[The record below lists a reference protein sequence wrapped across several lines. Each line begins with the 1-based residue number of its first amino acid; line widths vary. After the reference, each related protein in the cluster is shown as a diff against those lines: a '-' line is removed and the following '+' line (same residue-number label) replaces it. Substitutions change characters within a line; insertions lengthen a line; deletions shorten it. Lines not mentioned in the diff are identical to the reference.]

1 MMASKRYTIAF
12 LIDGLSMGGA
22 ERLMVPILKHLS
34 RDDFEPRVCVFQTKE
49 GNPMAES
56 IQALDVPV
64 DSLEINR
71 LRDVSAL
78 PRLTR
83 YLKENNVKLVHTQL
97 EFANILGNIAAK
109 FMRLPSVCTVHV
121 LPPEEVKLKTK
132 FHQRAEWTSL
142 RMFCDRIVS
151 VSEEARTYHL
161 DIAGFSPEKI
171 TTIYNGIDLMEFR
184 KSGRADR
191 NAIRRELGIPG
202 NANLMTTVAVLRQPK
217 GIEFMIRALPAVLAA
232 DPLAYYLVVG
242 SGPHHDVLIE
252 EVAKVGVKDRVIFAG
267 LRKDVPDLLAASD
280 LFVLPT
286 LTEALPTVLAE
297 AMAVGLPIV
306 ASAVGGVPEMVTNG
320 VNGRLVSPG
329 VPAELSDACI
339 DLLSSPEKRKS
350 MGGRGLEIVDEKFS
364 IARQVGQM
372 RELYLDLLSRHE

>member
-1 MMASKRYTIAF
+1 MMAAKRYTIAF

-56 IQALDVPV
+56 IQALGVPV

-71 LRDVSAL
+71 LRDISAL

-142 RMFCDRIVS
+142 RMFCDRIIS

-161 DIAGFSPEKI
+161 DIAGFWPEKI

-191 NAIRRELGIPG
+191 NAIRQELGIPE

-306 ASAVGGVPEMVTNG
+306 ASAVGGVPEMVTDG
-320 VNGRLVSPG
+320 ANGRLVSPG
-329 VPAELSDACI
+329 VPVELSDACI

-350 MGGRGLEIVDEKFS
+350 MGSRGLEIVDEKFS
-364 IARQVGQM
+364 IDRQVGQM

>member
-22 ERLMVPILKHLS
+22 ERLMVPILKNLS
-34 RDDFEPRVCVFQTKE
+34 THDFEPRVCLFQTKE